1 MSRQPITVRW
11 GLLIFAL
18 MMGLV
23 LLIGEN
29 KQPTTQN
36 STAAVPFN
44 LPSATPTGKVASD
57 KNFPLVRLAWFTN
70 IPRED
75 HMFRVVEWFDLYI
88 FHQGNEKDRDL
99 MVALG
104 ARGPILQYIL
114 FESIQAPDSCTAKP
128 KLNQV
133 AYLPGDYCRIS
144 EQHPDWFLLDTE
156 GQRIHVQDKDTNLYL
171 MDPGN
176 SGWRSFFLDR
186 IKTIQAE
193 PNWDGVFL
201 DNVPVTLAFREVSGR
216 LPAAYPDDTSYQ
228 TAVQGFLKYLYES
241 YFQPNKKLVFANLIS
256 RKDDAVWVSQLNYL
270 DGAMHEGWAIDWPD
284 GYRSA
289 DTWEKQMALAE
300 QTQEMGK
307 TIVLVSHGTQEDKAL
322 QSFALAS
329 YLLINHG
336 NAFFRYANSDNYAD
350 LWLYENYAYD
360 LGVPLGSRY
369 RDGQAWRRD
378 FSKGNVSV
386 NPETH
391 QVEINMKQE

>member
-11 GLLIFAL
+11 GLLIIAL

-36 STAAVPFN
+36 STVAVPLN
-44 LPSATPTGKVASD
+44 LPSTTPTEKVASD

-75 HMFRVVEWFDLYI
+75 DMFRVVEWFDLHI
-88 FHQGNEKDRDL
+88 FHQGNEKDREL

-114 FESIQAPDSCTAKP
+114 FESIQAPDACTAKP

-133 AYLPGDYCRIS
+133 AYFPGDYCMIS
-144 EQHPDWFLLDTE
+144 EQHPDWFLLDAE
-156 GQRIHVQDKDTNLYL
+156 GRRILVEDGDTDLYL

-176 SGWRSFFLDR
+176 PGWRSFFLER

-201 DNVPVTLAFREVSGR
+201 DNVPVTLAFREQSGH
-216 LPAAYPDDTSYQ
+216 LPAAYPDDTSFQ
-228 TAVQGFLKYLYES
+228 AAVQGFLKYLYEN
-241 YFQPNKKLVFANLIS
+241 YFQPNKKLVFANLVS
-256 RKDDAVWVSQLNYL
+256 RKDDAVWVGQLNYL
-270 DGAMHEGWAIDWPD
+270 DGAMYEGWAIDWPD
-284 GYRSA
+284 GYRPV

-300 QTQEMGK
+300 QTQKIGK
-307 TIVLVSHGTQEDKAL
+307 PIVMVSQGNQEDRAL
-322 QSFALAS
+322 QNFAFAS
-329 YLLINHG
+329 YLLINDG
-336 NAFFRYANSDNYAD
+336 KAFFRYANSDNYAD
-350 LWLYENYAYD
+350 VWLYENYTYD
-360 LGVPLGSRY
+360 LGEPLGPRY
-369 RDGQAWRRD
+369 QDGRAWRRD
-378 FSKGNVSV
+378 FTRGNVSV